1 LTHLLAL
8 ILIWEADG
16 MDFEQLRQ
24 MVRLGEHAAVMLYL
38 IDEVERMQRKP
49 VEDDF
54 RTAATSKEVCLCSYK
69 PFPHPRLPAH
79 PDEPQ
84 RVVIADGVAYIE

>member
-1 LTHLLAL
+1 
-8 ILIWEADG
+8 

-24 MVRLGEHAAVMLYL
+24 MVRLGDSQAALLYL

-69 PFPHPRLPAH
+69 PYPHSKLPAH
-79 PDEPQ
+79 PDVPRSLDELQ
-84 RVVIADGVAYIE
+84 ATE